1 MVLRS
6 DWVHGFYRSM
16 WVENLMVWR
25 FWGRVENLDSTDPLK
40 VATPL
45 AQALC
50 KGMKTYDPEVTKSN
64 QTEFWQK
71 MKSFAP
77 EVQHLIML
85 KSRQKMKPIV
95 FKVQHLLIYP
105 RWVFNLGCSTRFSS
119 QTPSLN
125 TWRAKVW
132 AKKQWN
138 DEKPTPPLFLKPQGI
153 YRLKFWTT
161 AMGWKPISKE
171 DPRYESGMN
180 SSGWIGVFGGS
191 SLRVSSCSTERG
203 SIKHGDSP

>member
-1 MVLRS
+1 MHYNISPYGAALRLGPWFLS
-6 DWVHGFYRSM
+6 QHVGWKPYG
-16 WVENLMVWR
+16 LT

-50 KGMKTYDPEVTKSN
+50 KGMKAYDPEVTKSN

-125 TWRAKVW
+125 TWGAKVW
-132 AKKQWN
+132 AKKKWN
-138 DEKPTPPLFLKPQGI
+138 DEKPTPPLFLKMKNQG
-153 YRLKFWTT
+153 T
-161 AMGWKPISKE
+161 
-171 DPRYESGMN
+171 
-180 SSGWIGVFGGS
+180 
-191 SLRVSSCSTERG
+191 
-203 SIKHGDSP
+203 KH